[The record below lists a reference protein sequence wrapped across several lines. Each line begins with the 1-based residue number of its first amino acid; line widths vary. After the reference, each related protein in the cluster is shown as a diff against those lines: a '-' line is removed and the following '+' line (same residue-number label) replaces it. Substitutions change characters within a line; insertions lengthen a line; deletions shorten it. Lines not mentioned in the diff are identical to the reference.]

1 VRRREQMLTTTEEQ
15 IATVLALR
23 PRGKAPDRARTPLR
37 VLRAKQSEETTG
49 NVVDL
54 SRRRRPVP
62 PEHFEPQGG
71 DAA

>member
-1 VRRREQMLTTTEEQ
+1 MRITTEEQ

-23 PRGKAPDRARTPLR
+23 PSRRSRANNRRAPV
-37 VLRAKQSEETTG
+37 VLRAPARSEITE

-54 SRRRRPVP
+54 ERARRRLTFVDI
-62 PEHFEPQGG
+62 EPQGG